1 MAAQYR
7 RRSRTINNI
16 DATIAP
22 MEAPATLFV
31 IEHAP
36 GPTWEDGTTFR
47 EQPGIEDHFAFMSSL
62 HERGVL
68 VIGGPFMDD
77 VGGRPVG
84 MAVVRVA
91 SADEADALAAQD
103 EAVVKGLLTYR
114 VRPWRVPMG
123 IALSALGDSD

>member
-1 MAAQYR
+1 M
-7 RRSRTINNI
+7 N
-16 DATIAP
+16 
-22 MEAPATLFV
+22 APATLFV

-36 GPTWEDGTTFR
+36 GPGWEAGTGFR

-68 VIGGPFMDD
+68 VIGGPLMDD
-77 VGGRPVG
+77 VGDRPVG

-91 SADEADALAAQD
+91 NEEEADTLAGQD
-103 EAVVKGLLTYR
+103 QAVAKGLLTYR

-123 IALSALGDSD
+123 IALSALGNPD